1 MTATYEQRAETG
13 ATMLDRIPALDGWDR
28 QINRSTLDMASW
40 ARCIGGQLFGTY
52 AAFRDQVG
60 MNHRN
65 EDEVSA
71 FNPAGPDDN
80 RNLTLAWIVLLE
92 DREHER
98 LTLPARLLA
107 GKRNPPLQM
116 TVVTEGKLR
125 PRAAD

>member
-1 MTATYEQRAETG
+1 MQTYEQRAETG
-13 ATMLDRIPALDGWDR
+13 AKVLDRIPALDGWDR
-28 QINRSTLDMASW
+28 LINRATLDMASW

-60 MNHRN
+60 MRHRT

-92 DREHER
+92 DRERER
-98 LTLPARLLA
+98 VTLPARLLA
-107 GKRNPPLQM
+107 
-116 TVVTEGKLR
+116 
-125 PRAAD
+125 